1 MKVLCLIDSLGSGG
15 AQRQLV
21 GLASLLK
28 ERGYDVLVVYY
39 HSDHFFVPFLKN
51 NGVAYHYVER
61 ASHISKKFFKVYKVV
76 KDFAPDTVISYLGG
90 ANMLACLIRLAGLKF
105 NLIVSE
111 RSLTQKVDLRVRLKF
126 FLYRFSHYVVPNS
139 YAECDFIADHIPVLR
154 EKLVTIT
161 NFVDAERFLPC
172 CDSLEEK
179 KPLRLLCVGSIR
191 KVKNTLG
198 VLLAVRQVIDAGYAI
213 RVDWIGDS
221 LEDDYYQDCLQTIER
236 FHLQDVFHFHP
247 STADIHCEF
256 RKVDLFCIPSL
267 YEGFPNV
274 LCEAMTCGL
283 PVIASRVSDNAYILG
298 EGNKDFLFNPCS
310 IDEMVDCIIRFQKL
324 PLGERNLMGKRNRE
338 SALKKFSKESF
349 VDRYIQLIQ

>member
-1 MKVLCLIDSLGSGG
+1 MKVLCLIDGLGSGG

-39 HSDHFFVPFLKN
+39 HDDHFFVPFLEN
-51 NGVAYHYVER
+51 NGVAYHYVEG
-61 ASHISKKFFKVYKVV
+61 ASHIIKKFFKVYKVV
-76 KDFAPDTVISYLGG
+76 EDFAPDTMISYLGG

-111 RSLTQKVDLRVRLKF
+111 RSLTQEVDLRVRLKF

-139 YAECDFIADHIPVLR
+139 YAECDFIADHIPALQK
-154 EKLVTIT
+154 KLVTIT
-161 NFVDAERFLPC
+161 NFVDTERFLPC

-179 KPLRLLCVGSIR
+179 KPLRMLCVGSIR

-198 VLLAVRQVIDAGYAI
+198 VLSATKQVIDAGYDI
-213 RVDWIGDS
+213 RVDWFGNS
-221 LEDDYYQDCLQTIER
+221 LEDEYYQDCVQKIEK
-236 FHLQDVFHFHP
+236 FHLQDVFYFHP
-247 STADIHCEF
+247 STTDIQCEY
-256 RKVDLFCIPSL
+256 RKADLFCMPSL

-283 PVIASRVSDNAYILG
+283 PVIASSVSDNAYILG
-298 EGNKDFLFNPCS
+298 ENNKNFLFDPCS
-310 IDEMVDCIIRFQKL
+310 IEEIATCIVRFKNL
-324 PLGERNLMGKRNRE
+324 PLEERNLMGRRNRE

-349 VDRYIQLIQ
+349 VSRYIQLIQ